1 MQLYTVTVEDEGKR
15 LREILR
21 RRYINGQSFEQ
32 IADAMSYHR
41 VHVCRLHGAALLAV
55 HIRKKC
61 C

>member
-1 MQLYTVTVEDEGKR
+1 
-15 LREILR
+15 
-21 RRYINGQSFEQ
+21 
-32 IADAMSYHR
+32 MSYHR